1 MAHHG
6 AHSLELAAA
15 PELDDDGHAPRTG
28 THKLFSCLAYSHAL
42 VVVLLVALTAAMAPF
57 LCWFLF
63 ARQGTYGRAS
73 RTSSPP

>member
-6 AHSLELAAA
+6 GHSLELAAA

-28 THKLFSCLAYSHAL
+28 TSFFSCLACNH
-42 VVVLLVALTAAMAPF
+42 VELVALTAAMAP
-57 LCWFLF
+57 LLWFLV

-73 RTSSPP
+73 RTSSPA